1 MNLYLVGTVVQLE
14 TKMDQVEP
22 VGSSVCSQSSNNAVY
37 GNHVAAQV
45 SGELILSNF
54 V

>member
-1 MNLYLVGTVVQLE
+1 MNLYLVGTIVQLE

-22 VGSSVCSQSSNNAVY
+22 VGSSVCSQSSNKAMS
-37 GNHVAAQV
+37 GNRVTAHV